1 MNFFNLF
8 DNMTA
13 FSPDTPK
20 LKPQDYLNHI
30 YYNDFEDFNLEKQSP
45 TTKIKKIKRK
55 AKKVRRMT
63 ERKLL

>member
-30 YYNDFEDFNLEKQSP
+30 YYNDFEDFNLEK
-45 TTKIKKIKRK
+45 
-55 AKKVRRMT
+55 
-63 ERKLL
+63 